1 MSERLA
7 TDVFAFRD
15 VQLRI
20 TRRDV
25 SGGGADGAEASGG
38 GGENDEENDDED
50 ESFVDPHFF
59 DEDYSVAA
67 TTGFCRVWE
76 GAEVLTRLIEA
87 SVSSRGGDDANQTR
101 IRRESDTSFPFDLT
115 NARVVELGAGV
126 GLCGLA
132 AASAGAH
139 VMLTDLPAVVDEVLT
154 RNIDANR
161 ANRATATERSGA
173 RREHSGDISRAAGSI
188 DHDVSL
194 KKKDKNVISSPRNA
208 PWLGGVQIVGGAI
221 GDVASPLGT
230 ASAQPLDWTRGLD
243 EQIEERRVRCA
254 SAVARLKAE
263 EAEELAMNGDGKR
276 TDPNE
281 PNHLI
286 AFLRRRAAPADDP
299 RVNCDFIIAAEC
311 LWLRELVTPFCDT
324 VVSLLRPN
332 GSAKACVLSFRDRSS
347 KEATEDEKDA
357 ALSGARGEALSR
369 KKEEEEKGAFVPVAD
384 VVAAFETRGC
394 SWKTLAKIPSAE
406 DEGYHVHVFQIYV

>member
-1 MSERLA
+1 MSERLV

-25 SGGGADGAEASGG
+25 SGGGADGAEASVG

-161 ANRATATERSGA
+161 ATATTATEISSGVFGLA
-173 RREHSGDISRAAGSI
+173 GDIERETLAGSM
-188 DHDVSL
+188 DDDA
-194 KKKDKNVISSPRNA
+194 KRVISRTPRNA

-263 EAEELAMNGDGKR
+263 EAEE

-281 PNHLI
+281 PNDLI
-286 AFLRRRAAPADDP
+286 AFWRRRAVPADDP

-311 LWLRELVTPFCDT
+311 LWLRELVQPFCET

-347 KEATEDEKDA
+347 KDATEDEKD
-357 ALSGARGEALSR
+357 EALSR
-369 KKEEEEKGAFVPVAD
+369 KEEEKGAFVPVAD

>member
-1 MSERLA
+1 MSERLV

-188 DHDVSL
+188 DDDA
-194 KKKDKNVISSPRNA
+194 KKKNVISSPRNA
-208 PWLGGVQIVGGAI
+208 PWLGGVEIVGGAI

-263 EAEELAMNGDGKR
+263 EAEE

-281 PNHLI
+281 PENDLI
-286 AFLRRRAAPADDP
+286 AFWRRRAVPADDP

-311 LWLRELVTPFCDT
+311 LWLRELVQPFCET

-347 KEATEDEKDA
+347 KAATEDEKD
-357 ALSGARGEALSR
+357 EALSR
-369 KKEEEEKGAFVPVAD
+369 KEEEKGGGAFVPVAD
-384 VVAAFETRGC
+384 VIAAFETRGC

>member
-1 MSERLA
+1 MSERLV

-25 SGGGADGAEASGG
+25 SGGGADGAEASVG

-161 ANRATATERSGA
+161 ANRATATERSEA
-173 RREHSGDISRAAGSI
+173 RREHSGDISRAAGAI

-194 KKKDKNVISSPRNA
+194 KKKEKNVISSPRNA

-263 EAEELAMNGDGKR
+263 EAEE

-281 PNHLI
+281 PNDLI
-286 AFLRRRAAPADDP
+286 AFWRRRAVPADDP

-311 LWLRELVTPFCDT
+311 LWLRELVQPFCET

-347 KEATEDEKDA
+347 KDATEDEKD
-357 ALSGARGEALSR
+357 EALSR
-369 KKEEEEKGAFVPVAD
+369 KEEEKGAFVPVAD
-384 VVAAFETRGC
+384 VIAAFETRGC

>member
-25 SGGGADGAEASGG
+25 SGGGADGAEASVG

-101 IRRESDTSFPFDLT
+101 ISATDTSFPFDLT

-263 EAEELAMNGDGKR
+263 EAEE

-281 PNHLI
+281 PNDLI
-286 AFLRRRAAPADDP
+286 AFWRRRAVPADDP

-311 LWLRELVTPFCDT
+311 LWLRELVQPFCET

-347 KEATEDEKDA
+347 KDATEDEKD
-357 ALSGARGEALSR
+357 EALSR
-369 KKEEEEKGAFVPVAD
+369 KEEEKGAFVPVAD
-384 VVAAFETRGC
+384 VIAAFETRGC

>member
-25 SGGGADGAEASGG
+25 SGGGADGAEASVG

-188 DHDVSL
+188 DYDA
-194 KKKDKNVISSPRNA
+194 KKKNVISSPRNA

-263 EAEELAMNGDGKR
+263 EAEE

-281 PNHLI
+281 PNDLI
-286 AFLRRRAAPADDP
+286 AFWRRRAVPADDP

-311 LWLRELVTPFCDT
+311 LWLRELVQPFCET

-347 KEATEDEKDA
+347 KDATEDEKD
-357 ALSGARGEALSR
+357 EALSR
-369 KKEEEEKGAFVPVAD
+369 KEEEKGAFVPVAD
-384 VVAAFETRGC
+384 VIAAFETRGC

>member
-1 MSERLA
+1 MSERLV

-173 RREHSGDISRAAGSI
+173 RREHSGDISSRAAGSI
-188 DHDVSL
+188 DDDA
-194 KKKDKNVISSPRNA
+194 KKKNVISSPRNA
-208 PWLGGVQIVGGAI
+208 PWLGGVEIVGGAI

-263 EAEELAMNGDGKR
+263 EAEETESDQND
-276 TDPNE
+276 
-281 PNHLI
+281 LI
-286 AFLRRRAAPADDP
+286 AFWRRRAVPADDP

-311 LWLRELVTPFCDT
+311 LWLRELVQPFCET

-347 KEATEDEKDA
+347 KDAATEDEKD
-357 ALSGARGEALSR
+357 EALLVQ
-369 KKEEEEKGAFVPVAD
+369 KEEEKGKGAFVPVAD
-384 VVAAFETRGC
+384 VIAAFETRGC

>member
-25 SGGGADGAEASGG
+25 SGGGADGAEASVG

-194 KKKDKNVISSPRNA
+194 KKKEKNVISSPRNA

-263 EAEELAMNGDGKR
+263 EAEE

-281 PNHLI
+281 PNDLI
-286 AFLRRRAAPADDP
+286 AFWRRRAVPADDP

-311 LWLRELVTPFCDT
+311 LWLRELVQPFCET

-347 KEATEDEKDA
+347 KDATEDEKD
-357 ALSGARGEALSR
+357 EALSR
-369 KKEEEEKGAFVPVAD
+369 KEEEKGAFVPVAD
-384 VVAAFETRGC
+384 VIAAFETRGC

>member
-1 MSERLA
+1 MSERLV

-25 SGGGADGAEASGG
+25 SGGGADGAEASVG

-101 IRRESDTSFPFDLT
+101 ISATDTSFPFDLT

-173 RREHSGDISRAAGSI
+173 RREHSGDISRAAGAI
-188 DHDVSL
+188 DYDA
-194 KKKDKNVISSPRNA
+194 KKKNVISSPRNA

-263 EAEELAMNGDGKR
+263 EEAEE
-276 TDPNE
+276 TDPKNE
-281 PNHLI
+281 PENDLI
-286 AFLRRRAAPADDP
+286 SFWRRRAVPADDP
-299 RVNCDFIIAAEC
+299 SVNCDFIIAAEC
-311 LWLRELVTPFCDT
+311 LWLRELVQPFCET

-347 KEATEDEKDA
+347 KDATEDEKD
-357 ALSGARGEALSR
+357 EALSR
-369 KKEEEEKGAFVPVAD
+369 KEEEKGAFVPVAD
-384 VVAAFETRGC
+384 VIAAFETRGC

>member
-1 MSERLA
+1 MSERLV

-38 GGENDEENDDED
+38 GGENDGENDDED

-173 RREHSGDISRAAGSI
+173 RRERSGDISRAAGSI
-188 DHDVSL
+188 DDDA
-194 KKKDKNVISSPRNA
+194 KKKNVISSPRNA
-208 PWLGGVQIVGGAI
+208 PWLGGVEIVGGAI

-263 EAEELAMNGDGKR
+263 EEAEE

-281 PNHLI
+281 TENDLI
-286 AFLRRRAAPADDP
+286 AFWRRRAVPADDP

-311 LWLRELVTPFCDT
+311 LWLRELVQPFCET

-347 KEATEDEKDA
+347 KDAATEDEKD
-357 ALSGARGEALSR
+357 EALSQ
-369 KKEEEEKGAFVPVAD
+369 KKEEEKGKGAFVPVAD
-384 VVAAFETRGC
+384 VIAAFETRGC

>member
-1 MSERLA
+1 MSERLV

-25 SGGGADGAEASGG
+25 SGGGADDAEASGG
-38 GGENDEENDDED
+38 GGENDGENDDED

-173 RREHSGDISRAAGSI
+173 RREHSSGDISRAAGSI
-188 DHDVSL
+188 DDDA
-194 KKKDKNVISSPRNA
+194 KKKNVISSPRNA
-208 PWLGGVQIVGGAI
+208 PWLGGVEIVGGAI

-263 EAEELAMNGDGKR
+263 EEAEE

-281 PNHLI
+281 PENDLI
-286 AFLRRRAAPADDP
+286 AFWRRRAVPADDP

-311 LWLRELVTPFCDT
+311 LWLRELVQPFCET

-347 KEATEDEKDA
+347 KAATEDEKD
-357 ALSGARGEALSR
+357 EALLVR
-369 KKEEEEKGAFVPVAD
+369 KEEEKGGGAFVPVAD
-384 VVAAFETRGC
+384 VIAAFETRGC

>member
-25 SGGGADGAEASGG
+25 SGGGADGAEASVG

-263 EAEELAMNGDGKR
+263 EAEE

-281 PNHLI
+281 PNDLI
-286 AFLRRRAAPADDP
+286 AFWRRRAVPADDP

-311 LWLRELVTPFCDT
+311 LWLRELVQPFCET

-347 KEATEDEKDA
+347 KDATEDEKD
-357 ALSGARGEALSR
+357 EALSR
-369 KKEEEEKGAFVPVAD
+369 KEEEKGAFVPVAD
-384 VVAAFETRGC
+384 VIAAFETRGC

>member
-25 SGGGADGAEASGG
+25 SGAGNDDAEASGSGGEG
-38 GGENDEENDDED
+38 GGDDDEED

-263 EAEELAMNGDGKR
+263 EAEE

-281 PNHLI
+281 PNDLI
-286 AFLRRRAAPADDP
+286 AFWRRRAVPADDP

-311 LWLRELVTPFCDT
+311 LWLRELVQPFCET

-347 KEATEDEKDA
+347 KDATEDEKD
-357 ALSGARGEALSR
+357 EALSR
-369 KKEEEEKGAFVPVAD
+369 KEEEKGAFVPVAD
-384 VVAAFETRGC
+384 VIAAFETRGC

>member
-25 SGGGADGAEASGG
+25 SGGGADGAEASVG

-101 IRRESDTSFPFDLT
+101 IRGESDTSFPFDLT

-173 RREHSGDISRAAGSI
+173 RREHSGDISRAAGAI
-188 DHDVSL
+188 DYDAE
-194 KKKDKNVISSPRNA
+194 KKNVISSPRNA

-263 EAEELAMNGDGKR
+263 EAEE

-281 PNHLI
+281 PNENDLI
-286 AFLRRRAAPADDP
+286 AFWRRRAVPADDP

-311 LWLRELVTPFCDT
+311 LWLRELVQPFCET

-347 KEATEDEKDA
+347 KDATEDEKD
-357 ALSGARGEALSR
+357 EALSR
-369 KKEEEEKGAFVPVAD
+369 KEEEKGAFVPVAD
-384 VVAAFETRGC
+384 VIAAFETRGC

>member
-1 MSERLA
+1 MSERLV

-38 GGENDEENDDED
+38 GGENDGENDDED

-173 RREHSGDISRAAGSI
+173 RREHSSGDISRAAGSI
-188 DHDVSL
+188 DDDA
-194 KKKDKNVISSPRNA
+194 KKKNVISSPRNA
-208 PWLGGVQIVGGAI
+208 PWLGGVEIVGGAI

-263 EAEELAMNGDGKR
+263 EAEETESDQND
-276 TDPNE
+276 
-281 PNHLI
+281 LI
-286 AFLRRRAAPADDP
+286 SFWRRRAVPADDP

-311 LWLRELVTPFCDT
+311 LWLRELVQPFCET

-347 KEATEDEKDA
+347 KAATEDEKD
-357 ALSGARGEALSR
+357 EALLVQ
-369 KKEEEEKGAFVPVAD
+369 KEEEKGKGAFVPVAD
-384 VVAAFETRGC
+384 VIAAFETRGC

>member
-1 MSERLA
+1 MSERLV

-173 RREHSGDISRAAGSI
+173 RREHSSGDISRAAGSI
-188 DHDVSL
+188 DDDA
-194 KKKDKNVISSPRNA
+194 KKKNVISSPRNA
-208 PWLGGVQIVGGAI
+208 PWLGGVEIVGGAI

-263 EAEELAMNGDGKR
+263 EEAEE

-281 PNHLI
+281 PENDLI
-286 AFLRRRAAPADDP
+286 AFWRRRAVPADDP

-311 LWLRELVTPFCDT
+311 LWLRELVQPFCET

-347 KEATEDEKDA
+347 KAATEDEKD
-357 ALSGARGEALSR
+357 EALLVQ
-369 KKEEEEKGAFVPVAD
+369 KKEEKGGGAFVPVAD
-384 VVAAFETRGC
+384 VIAAFETRGC

>member
-1 MSERLA
+1 MSERLV

-188 DHDVSL
+188 DDDA
-194 KKKDKNVISSPRNA
+194 KKKNVISSPRNA
-208 PWLGGVQIVGGAI
+208 PWLGGVEIVGGAI

-263 EAEELAMNGDGKR
+263 EEAEE

-281 PNHLI
+281 PNDLI
-286 AFLRRRAAPADDP
+286 AFWRRRAVPADDP

-311 LWLRELVTPFCDT
+311 LWLRELVQPFCET

-347 KEATEDEKDA
+347 KAATEDEKD
-357 ALSGARGEALSR
+357 EALSR
-369 KKEEEEKGAFVPVAD
+369 KEEEEKGKGAFVPVAD
-384 VVAAFETRGC
+384 VIAAFETRGC

>member
-1 MSERLA
+1 MSERLV

-188 DHDVSL
+188 DDDA
-194 KKKDKNVISSPRNA
+194 KKKNVISSPRNA
-208 PWLGGVQIVGGAI
+208 PWLGGVEIVGGAI

-263 EAEELAMNGDGKR
+263 EAEE

-281 PNHLI
+281 PNDLI
-286 AFLRRRAAPADDP
+286 AFWRRRAVPADDP

-311 LWLRELVTPFCDT
+311 LWLRELVQPFCET

-347 KEATEDEKDA
+347 KDAATEDEKD
-357 ALSGARGEALSR
+357 EALLVQ
-369 KKEEEEKGAFVPVAD
+369 KEEEKGKGAFVPVAD
-384 VVAAFETRGC
+384 VIAAFETRGC

>member
-25 SGGGADGAEASGG
+25 SGAGNDDAEASGSGGEG
-38 GGENDEENDDED
+38 GGDDDEED

-87 SVSSRGGDDANQTR
+87 SVPRGASDAAGAPSGFDAGQTLNGG
-101 IRRESDTSFPFDLT
+101 FPFALAD
-115 NARVVELGAGV
+115 ARVVELGAGV

-139 VMLTDLPAVVDEVLT
+139 VMLTDLPAVVDEVLV
-154 RNIDANR
+154 RNIEANR
-161 ANRATATERSGA
+161 AKGATTTTEREDALSDA
-173 RREHSGDISRAAGSI
+173 SDAIKTHSRA
-188 DHDVSL
+188 
-194 KKKDKNVISSPRNA
+194 
-208 PWLGGVQIVGGAI
+208 WLGAVAIVGGDG
-221 GDVASPLGT
+221 GDARPVGT
-230 ASAQPLDWTRGLD
+230 ASAQPLDWTRDLD
-243 EQIEERRVRCA
+243 AQIEERRARFESA
-254 SAVARLKAE
+254 SERLAAE
-263 EAEELAMNGDGKR
+263 EAEEAARSSRGATSSAAAAKEEEE
-276 TDPNE
+276 T
-281 PNHLI
+281 LI
-286 AFLRRRAAPADDP
+286 EFWRRRAAPVDDP
-299 RVNCDFIIAAEC
+299 RVNCDLILAAEC
-311 LWLRELVTPFCDT
+311 VWLRELVEPFCDT

-347 KEATEDEKDA
+347 FGKETETNVALRDA
-357 ALSGARGEALSR
+357 EAAIVAAADDDPRETPFASFAHTGE
-369 KKEEEEKGAFVPVAD
+369 GAFVPVAD
-384 VVAAFETRGC
+384 VIAAFERRGC
-394 SWKTLAKIPSAE
+394 RWETLAKIPSAE
-406 DEGYHVHVFQIYV
+406 DEGYHVHVFQMYFL

>member
-1 MSERLA
+1 MSERLV

-38 GGENDEENDDED
+38 GGENDGENDDED

-188 DHDVSL
+188 DDDA
-194 KKKDKNVISSPRNA
+194 KKKNVISSPRNA
-208 PWLGGVQIVGGAI
+208 PWLGGVEIVGGAI

-263 EAEELAMNGDGKR
+263 EAEE

-281 PNHLI
+281 PENDLI
-286 AFLRRRAAPADDP
+286 AFWRRRAVPADDP

-311 LWLRELVTPFCDT
+311 LWLRELVQPFCET

-347 KEATEDEKDA
+347 KAATEDEKD
-357 ALSGARGEALSR
+357 EALSR
-369 KKEEEEKGAFVPVAD
+369 KEEEKGGGAFVPVAD
-384 VVAAFETRGC
+384 VIAAFETRGC

>member
-1 MSERLA
+1 MSERLV

-38 GGENDEENDDED
+38 GGENDGENDDED

-173 RREHSGDISRAAGSI
+173 RREHSSGDISRAAGSI
-188 DHDVSL
+188 DDDA
-194 KKKDKNVISSPRNA
+194 KKKNVISSPRNA
-208 PWLGGVQIVGGAI
+208 PWLGGVEIVGGAI

-263 EAEELAMNGDGKR
+263 EAEETESDQND
-276 TDPNE
+276 
-281 PNHLI
+281 LI
-286 AFLRRRAAPADDP
+286 AFWRRRAVPADDP

-311 LWLRELVTPFCDT
+311 LWLRELVQPFCET

-347 KEATEDEKDA
+347 KAATEDEKD
-357 ALSGARGEALSR
+357 EALSVQ
-369 KKEEEEKGAFVPVAD
+369 KKEEKGGGAFVPVAD
-384 VVAAFETRGC
+384 VIAAFETRGC

>member
-1 MSERLA
+1 
-7 TDVFAFRD
+7 
-15 VQLRI
+15 
-20 TRRDV
+20 
-25 SGGGADGAEASGG
+25 
-38 GGENDEENDDED
+38 
-50 ESFVDPHFF
+50 
-59 DEDYSVAA
+59 
-67 TTGFCRVWE
+67 
-76 GAEVLTRLIEA
+76 
-87 SVSSRGGDDANQTR
+87 
-101 IRRESDTSFPFDLT
+101 
-115 NARVVELGAGV
+115 
-126 GLCGLA
+126 
-132 AASAGAH
+132 
-139 VMLTDLPAVVDEVLT
+139 
-154 RNIDANR
+154 
-161 ANRATATERSGA
+161 
-173 RREHSGDISRAAGSI
+173 
-188 DHDVSL
+188 
-194 KKKDKNVISSPRNA
+194 VISSPRNA

-263 EAEELAMNGDGKR
+263 EAEE

-281 PNHLI
+281 PNDLI
-286 AFLRRRAAPADDP
+286 AFWRRRAVPADDP

>member
-1 MSERLA
+1 MSERLV

-25 SGGGADGAEASGG
+25 SGGGADGAEASVG

-101 IRRESDTSFPFDLT
+101 IRGESDTSFPFDLT

-188 DHDVSL
+188 DYDA
-194 KKKDKNVISSPRNA
+194 KKKNVISSPRNA

-263 EAEELAMNGDGKR
+263 EAEE

-281 PNHLI
+281 PNENDLI
-286 AFLRRRAAPADDP
+286 AFWRRRAVPADDP

-311 LWLRELVTPFCDT
+311 LWLRELVQPFCET

-347 KEATEDEKDA
+347 KDATEDEKD
-357 ALSGARGEALSR
+357 EALSR
-369 KKEEEEKGAFVPVAD
+369 KEEEKGAFVPVAN
-384 VVAAFETRGC
+384 VIAAFETRGC

>member
-1 MSERLA
+1 MSERLV

-38 GGENDEENDDED
+38 GGENDGENDDED

-173 RREHSGDISRAAGSI
+173 RREHSSGDISRAAGSI
-188 DHDVSL
+188 DDDA
-194 KKKDKNVISSPRNA
+194 KKKNVISSPRNA
-208 PWLGGVQIVGGAI
+208 PWLGGVEIVGGAI

-263 EAEELAMNGDGKR
+263 EAEETESDQND
-276 TDPNE
+276 
-281 PNHLI
+281 LI
-286 AFLRRRAAPADDP
+286 AFWRRRAVPADDP

-311 LWLRELVTPFCDT
+311 LWLRELVQPFCET

-347 KEATEDEKDA
+347 KDAATEDEKD
-357 ALSGARGEALSR
+357 EALLVR
-369 KKEEEEKGAFVPVAD
+369 KEEEKGGGAFVPVAD
-384 VVAAFETRGC
+384 VIAAFETRGC

>member
-38 GGENDEENDDED
+38 GGENDEENDDDDED
-50 ESFVDPHFF
+50 FVDPHFF

-101 IRRESDTSFPFDLT
+101 ISATDTPFPFDLT

-161 ANRATATERSGA
+161 ATATTATTATSGVFGLA
-173 RREHSGDISRAAGSI
+173 GDIERETLAGSM
-188 DHDVSL
+188 DDDA
-194 KKKDKNVISSPRNA
+194 KRVISRTPRNA
-208 PWLGGVQIVGGAI
+208 PWLGGVSIVGGAI
-221 GDVASPLGT
+221 GGGASPLGT

>member
-1 MSERLA
+1 MSERLV

-38 GGENDEENDDED
+38 GGENDGENDDED

-173 RREHSGDISRAAGSI
+173 RREHSSGDISRAAGSI
-188 DHDVSL
+188 DDDA
-194 KKKDKNVISSPRNA
+194 KKKNVISSPRNA
-208 PWLGGVQIVGGAI
+208 PWLGGVEIVGGAI

-263 EAEELAMNGDGKR
+263 EAEETESDQND
-276 TDPNE
+276 
-281 PNHLI
+281 LI
-286 AFLRRRAAPADDP
+286 SFWRRRAVPADDP

-311 LWLRELVTPFCDT
+311 LWLRELVQPFCET

-347 KEATEDEKDA
+347 KDAATEDEKD
-357 ALSGARGEALSR
+357 EALLVQ
-369 KKEEEEKGAFVPVAD
+369 KKEEKGGGAFVPVAD
-384 VVAAFETRGC
+384 VIAAFETRGC

>member
-1 MSERLA
+1 MSERLV

-38 GGENDEENDDED
+38 GGENDGENDDED

-173 RREHSGDISRAAGSI
+173 RREHSSGDISRAAGSI
-188 DHDVSL
+188 DDDA
-194 KKKDKNVISSPRNA
+194 KKKNVISSPRNA
-208 PWLGGVQIVGGAI
+208 PWLGGVEIVGGAI

-263 EAEELAMNGDGKR
+263 EAEETESDQND
-276 TDPNE
+276 
-281 PNHLI
+281 LI
-286 AFLRRRAAPADDP
+286 AFWRRRAVPADDP

-311 LWLRELVTPFCDT
+311 LWLRELVQPFCET

-347 KEATEDEKDA
+347 KAATEDEKD
-357 ALSGARGEALSR
+357 EALSVQ
-369 KKEEEEKGAFVPVAD
+369 KKEEEKGGGAFVPVAD
-384 VVAAFETRGC
+384 VIAAFETRGC

>member
-1 MSERLA
+1 MSERLV

-25 SGGGADGAEASGG
+25 SGGGADGAEASVG

-263 EAEELAMNGDGKR
+263 EAEE

-281 PNHLI
+281 PNDLI
-286 AFLRRRAAPADDP
+286 AFWRRRAVPADDP

-311 LWLRELVTPFCDT
+311 LWLRELVQPFCET

-347 KEATEDEKDA
+347 KDATEDEND
-357 ALSGARGEALSR
+357 EALSR
-369 KKEEEEKGAFVPVAD
+369 KEEEKGAFVPVAN
-384 VVAAFETRGC
+384 VIAAFETRGC

>member
-1 MSERLA
+1 MSERLV

-25 SGGGADGAEASGG
+25 SGGGADGAEASVG

-101 IRRESDTSFPFDLT
+101 ISATDTSFPFDLT

-188 DHDVSL
+188 DYDA
-194 KKKDKNVISSPRNA
+194 KKKNVISSPRNA
-208 PWLGGVQIVGGAI
+208 PRMRKR
-221 GDVASPLGT
+221 
-230 ASAQPLDWTRGLD
+230 RG
-243 EQIEERRVRCA
+243 
-254 SAVARLKAE
+254 
-263 EAEELAMNGDGKR
+263 
-276 TDPNE
+276 
-281 PNHLI
+281 
-286 AFLRRRAAPADDP
+286 
-299 RVNCDFIIAAEC
+299 
-311 LWLRELVTPFCDT
+311 
-324 VVSLLRPN
+324 
-332 GSAKACVLSFRDRSS
+332 
-347 KEATEDEKDA
+347 
-357 ALSGARGEALSR
+357 
-369 KKEEEEKGAFVPVAD
+369 
-384 VVAAFETRGC
+384 
-394 SWKTLAKIPSAE
+394 
-406 DEGYHVHVFQIYV
+406 

>member
-7 TDVFAFRD
+7 TDVFAFRG

-25 SGGGADGAEASGG
+25 SGGGHDDAKASGSGEEG
-38 GGENDEENDDED
+38 GDDDDAD

-263 EAEELAMNGDGKR
+263 EAEE

-281 PNHLI
+281 PNDLI
-286 AFLRRRAAPADDP
+286 AFWRRRAVPADDP

-311 LWLRELVTPFCDT
+311 LWLRELVQPFCET

-347 KEATEDEKDA
+347 KDATEDEKD
-357 ALSGARGEALSR
+357 EALSR
-369 KKEEEEKGAFVPVAD
+369 KEEEKGAFVPVAD
-384 VVAAFETRGC
+384 VIAAFETRGC

>member
-25 SGGGADGAEASGG
+25 SGGGADGAEASVG

-161 ANRATATERSGA
+161 ATATTATTATSGVFGLA
-173 RREHSGDISRAAGSI
+173 GDIERETLAGSM
-188 DHDVSL
+188 DDDA
-194 KKKDKNVISSPRNA
+194 KRVISRTPRNA
-208 PWLGGVQIVGGAI
+208 PWLGGVSIVGGAI
-221 GDVASPLGT
+221 GGGASPLGT

-263 EAEELAMNGDGKR
+263 EAEE

-281 PNHLI
+281 PNDLI
-286 AFLRRRAAPADDP
+286 AFWRRRAVPADDP

-311 LWLRELVTPFCDT
+311 LWLRELVQPFCET

-347 KEATEDEKDA
+347 KDATEDEKD
-357 ALSGARGEALSR
+357 EALSR
-369 KKEEEEKGAFVPVAD
+369 KEEEKGAFVPVAD
-384 VVAAFETRGC
+384 VIAAFETRGC

>member
-1 MSERLA
+1 MSERLV

-76 GAEVLTRLIEA
+76 GAEVLTRLIEG

-188 DHDVSL
+188 DDDA
-194 KKKDKNVISSPRNA
+194 KKKNVISSPRNA
-208 PWLGGVQIVGGAI
+208 PWLGGVEIVGGAI

-263 EAEELAMNGDGKR
+263 EEAEE

-281 PNHLI
+281 PNDLI
-286 AFLRRRAAPADDP
+286 AFWRRRAVPADDP

-311 LWLRELVTPFCDT
+311 LWLRELVQPFCET

-347 KEATEDEKDA
+347 KAATEDEKD
-357 ALSGARGEALSR
+357 EALSR
-369 KKEEEEKGAFVPVAD
+369 KEEEKGGGAFVPVAD
-384 VVAAFETRGC
+384 VIAAFETRGC

>member
-1 MSERLA
+1 MSERLV

-38 GGENDEENDDED
+38 GGENDGENDDED

-188 DHDVSL
+188 DDDA
-194 KKKDKNVISSPRNA
+194 KDVISSSPRNNA
-208 PWLGGVQIVGGAI
+208 PWLGGVEIVGGAI

-263 EAEELAMNGDGKR
+263 EAEETESDQND
-276 TDPNE
+276 
-281 PNHLI
+281 LI
-286 AFLRRRAAPADDP
+286 AFWRRRAVPADDP

-311 LWLRELVTPFCDT
+311 LWLRELVQPFCET

-347 KEATEDEKDA
+347 KAATEDEKD
-357 ALSGARGEALSR
+357 EALLLQ
-369 KKEEEEKGAFVPVAD
+369 KKEEKGGGAFVPVAD
-384 VVAAFETRGC
+384 VIAAFETRGC

>member
-1 MSERLA
+1 MSERLV

-25 SGGGADGAEASGG
+25 SGGGADGAEASVG

-101 IRRESDTSFPFDLT
+101 FSATDTSFPFDLT

-263 EAEELAMNGDGKR
+263 EAEE

-281 PNHLI
+281 PNENDLI
-286 AFLRRRAAPADDP
+286 AFWRRRAVPADDP

-311 LWLRELVTPFCDT
+311 LWLRELVQPFCET

-347 KEATEDEKDA
+347 KDATEDEKD
-357 ALSGARGEALSR
+357 EALSR
-369 KKEEEEKGAFVPVAD
+369 KEEEKGAFVPVAD
-384 VVAAFETRGC
+384 VIAAFETRGC

>member
-1 MSERLA
+1 MSERLV

-76 GAEVLTRLIEA
+76 GAEVLTRLIEG

-188 DHDVSL
+188 DDDA
-194 KKKDKNVISSPRNA
+194 KKKNVISSPRNA
-208 PWLGGVQIVGGAI
+208 PWLGGVEIVGGEF
-221 GDVASPLGT
+221 GGVASPLGT

-263 EAEELAMNGDGKR
+263 EEALAEELAMNGDGNR
-276 TDPNE
+276 TDPNTENTE
-281 PNHLI
+281 PNQSLI
-286 AFLRRRAAPADDP
+286 AFWRRRAVPADDP

-311 LWLRELVTPFCDT
+311 LWLRELVQPFCET

-347 KEATEDEKDA
+347 KAATEDEKD
-357 ALSGARGEALSR
+357 EALSQ
-369 KKEEEEKGAFVPVAD
+369 KKEEKGGGAFVPVAD
-384 VVAAFETRGC
+384 VIAAFETRGC

>member
-1 MSERLA
+1 MSERLV

-38 GGENDEENDDED
+38 GGENDGENDDED

-188 DHDVSL
+188 DDDA
-194 KKKDKNVISSPRNA
+194 KKKNVISSPRNA
-208 PWLGGVQIVGGAI
+208 PWLGGVEIVGGAI

-263 EAEELAMNGDGKR
+263 EEAEE
-276 TDPNE
+276 TDPKNE
-281 PNHLI
+281 PNDLI
-286 AFLRRRAAPADDP
+286 AFWRRRAVPADDP

-311 LWLRELVTPFCDT
+311 LWLRELVQPFCET

-347 KEATEDEKDA
+347 KDAATEDEKD
-357 ALSGARGEALSR
+357 EALLVR
-369 KKEEEEKGAFVPVAD
+369 KEEEKGKGAFVPVAD
-384 VVAAFETRGC
+384 VIAAFETRGC

>member
-1 MSERLA
+1 MSERLV

-173 RREHSGDISRAAGSI
+173 RREHSSGDISRAAGSI
-188 DHDVSL
+188 DDDA
-194 KKKDKNVISSPRNA
+194 KKKNVISSPRNA
-208 PWLGGVQIVGGAI
+208 PWLGGVEIVGGAI

-263 EAEELAMNGDGKR
+263 EAEETESDQND
-276 TDPNE
+276 
-281 PNHLI
+281 LI
-286 AFLRRRAAPADDP
+286 AFWRRRAVPADDP

-311 LWLRELVTPFCDT
+311 LWLRELVQPFCET

-347 KEATEDEKDA
+347 KDAATEDEKD
-357 ALSGARGEALSR
+357 EALFVQ
-369 KKEEEEKGAFVPVAD
+369 KKEEKGGGAFVPVAD
-384 VVAAFETRGC
+384 VIAAFETRGC

>member
-1 MSERLA
+1 MSERLV

-38 GGENDEENDDED
+38 GGENDGENDDED

-173 RREHSGDISRAAGSI
+173 RREHSSGDISRAAGSI
-188 DHDVSL
+188 DDDA
-194 KKKDKNVISSPRNA
+194 KKKNVISSPRNA
-208 PWLGGVQIVGGAI
+208 PWLGGVEIVGGAI

-263 EAEELAMNGDGKR
+263 EAEETESDQND
-276 TDPNE
+276 
-281 PNHLI
+281 LI
-286 AFLRRRAAPADDP
+286 AFWRRRAVPADDP

-311 LWLRELVTPFCDT
+311 LWLRELVQPFCET

-347 KEATEDEKDA
+347 KDAATEDEKD
-357 ALSGARGEALSR
+357 EALLVQ
-369 KKEEEEKGAFVPVAD
+369 KEEEKGKGAFVPVAD
-384 VVAAFETRGC
+384 VIAAFETRGC

>member
-1 MSERLA
+1 MSERLV

-38 GGENDEENDDED
+38 GGENDGENDDED

-188 DHDVSL
+188 DEDA
-194 KKKDKNVISSPRNA
+194 KKKNVISSPRNA
-208 PWLGGVQIVGGAI
+208 PWLGGVEIVGGAI

-263 EAEELAMNGDGKR
+263 EAEETESDQND
-276 TDPNE
+276 
-281 PNHLI
+281 LI
-286 AFLRRRAAPADDP
+286 AFWRRRAVPADDP

-311 LWLRELVTPFCDT
+311 LWLRELVQPFCET

-347 KEATEDEKDA
+347 KDAATEDEKD
-357 ALSGARGEALSR
+357 EALLVQ
-369 KKEEEEKGAFVPVAD
+369 KEEEKGKGAFVPVAD
-384 VVAAFETRGC
+384 VIAAFETRGC

>member
-1 MSERLA
+1 MSERLV

-76 GAEVLTRLIEA
+76 GAEVLTRLIEG

-188 DHDVSL
+188 DDDA
-194 KKKDKNVISSPRNA
+194 KKKNVISSPRNA
-208 PWLGGVQIVGGAI
+208 PWLGGVEIVGGAI

-263 EAEELAMNGDGKR
+263 EEAEE

-281 PNHLI
+281 PNDLI
-286 AFLRRRAAPADDP
+286 AFWRRRAVPADDP

-311 LWLRELVTPFCDT
+311 LWLRELVQPFCET

-347 KEATEDEKDA
+347 KAATEDEKD
-357 ALSGARGEALSR
+357 EALSR
-369 KKEEEEKGAFVPVAD
+369 KEEEEKGKGAFVPVAD
-384 VVAAFETRGC
+384 VIAAFETRGC